1 MKQKVVLFVPYA
13 VLCALNDW
21 RLGICRQ
28 CYIEWAL
35 SSGFAKSTASKYWSI
50 AKQMFYEEKRGEK
63 ELIVY
68 PTFK

>member
-1 MKQKVVLFVPYA
+1 M
-13 VLCALNDW
+13 
-21 RLGICRQ
+21 
-28 CYIEWAL
+28 EWAL
-35 SSGFAKSTASKYWSI
+35 ASGFEKSTASKYWSR